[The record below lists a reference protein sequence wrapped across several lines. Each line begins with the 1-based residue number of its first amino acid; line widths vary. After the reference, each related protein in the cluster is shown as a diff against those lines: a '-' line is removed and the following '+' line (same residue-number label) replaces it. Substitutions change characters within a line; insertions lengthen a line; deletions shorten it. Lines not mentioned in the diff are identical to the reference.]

1 MRTILLAALLLPLAA
16 QAHPGKAKHAVAK
29 PRPKVELV
37 GRAVGQAAAP
47 VIVPLSGQAKA
58 VGGAR

>member
-1 MRTILLAALLLPLAA
+1 MRTLILAALLLPLAA
-16 QAHPGKAKHAVAK
+16 QAHPGKARHAVKAK
-29 PRPKVELV
+29 VALV
-37 GRAVGQAAAP
+37 GRAQGRASAP